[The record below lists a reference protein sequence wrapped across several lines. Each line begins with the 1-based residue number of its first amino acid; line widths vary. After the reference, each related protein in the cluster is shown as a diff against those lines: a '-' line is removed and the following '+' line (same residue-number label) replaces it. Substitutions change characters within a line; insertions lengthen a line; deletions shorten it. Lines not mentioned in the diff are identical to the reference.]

1 MDMTKGKRGFTL
13 VELLITTAIL
23 GIVSLAIFS
32 TFASGL
38 NVYTRVH
45 SYTGVQ
51 PDILFSL
58 EKIERDL
65 RGAFVFSKIDFRGEK
80 KLVSFPA
87 IVNNTGSRKD
97 EVCSLGRVTYYY
109 DGGKDILIREEQ
121 DYSKAV
127 KGKYKKR
134 GKRVTLATLKNV
146 EFSFFC
152 YDAESKAYS
161 WVNSWKMEKPD
172 DEDEEEGAE
181 DPEKKGLWTIDDKIL
196 LGAKVE
202 VEFLDGKRDRN
213 LSRTVFFPAA
223 GSYHR
228 NELIA
233 ALGKD

>member
-1 MDMTKGKRGFTL
+1 MDMTRCKRGFTL

-23 GIVSLAIFS
+23 GIVTLAIFS

-38 NVYTRVH
+38 NVYTRVR
-45 SYTGVQ
+45 SYTGLQ

-80 KLVSFPA
+80 KLISFPA
-87 IVNNTGSRKD
+87 IVNNTGSKKE

-109 DGGKDILIREEQ
+109 DGVKDILIREEQ
-121 DYSKAV
+121 DYSKAI
-127 KGKYKKR
+127 KGKYRKR
-134 GKRVTLATLKNV
+134 GKRTTLASLKNM
-146 EFSFFC
+146 EFSYFY
-152 YDAESKAYS
+152 YDTESKAYN
-161 WVNSWKMEKPD
+161 WVNSWKMEKLD
-172 DEDEEEGAE
+172 DDEEETK

-202 VEFLDGKRDRN
+202 VEFRDGRSDRT